1 MEQLLTERDAYIAK
15 LEAEL
20 ASLRAQVQ
28 EKDRDGDGV
37 IRGERGV
44 DGRGGCG
51 RWGGDGESARD
62 IQI

>member
-37 IRGERGV
+37 IRGEGGV